1 MHPDL
6 LGALARQRDREHLRP
21 AEFRDPVD
29 KWRPAL
35 DAQHALRR
43 VRSRVG
49 AVLVDVGVH
58 LMAVTRPGTSMP
70 G

>member
-6 LGALARQRDREHLRP
+6 LGALARQREREHLRP

-29 KWRPAL
+29 PWRPAR
-35 DAQHALRR
+35 DARHALRR

-49 AVLVDVGVH
+49 ALLVDMGVH
-58 LMAVTRPGTSMP
+58 LMAVTRRGIDIPV
-70 G
+70 